1 MTKYSVGIKYLLL
14 FAAVLFM
21 GSAVFLYFYWHNT
34 KIETLRV
41 DAGQRDGETYF
52 LMSEF
57 AEVIERNSD
66 FLRLEVVPSR
76 PTVEGVNPRLRSDV
90 DLTTIQSHVPAIP
103 ETQLVVGLY
112 EEVFQL
118 ITRSDKHIFS
128 VGDLN
133 GKRLALPPYG
143 SPELAFFWA
152 IGDHY
157 NLYVQNVDWA
167 SMGEFKAVNALLN
180 NEVDA
185 LFFVG
190 SERNL
195 ATLKLIEEFE
205 LTKGAPTLR
214 MLEIDQIPA
223 MAVKRPYI
231 ETFDLDKGVFDGSPP
246 LPDHRIVTGAV
257 RRLLVAKTTAKEK
270 LIRELTRVL
279 FENRADLTV
288 RFPLANQIMAP
299 DFMSGLNLPLHP
311 GAEGY
316 YTRNEPSFIQENA
329 EPLALL
335 VTIFAMMMSGLL
347 TLKSRGNARK
357 KNQADRYN
365 YDVLDIRKGISKAEN
380 KQDLLECKKRMQELL
395 DKAVIALDIDEVNDA
410 GFQSFAFLWKTV
422 NSDLEEKIS
431 AKQSDSVLE
440 SMKSAAE

>member
-1 MTKYSVGIKYLLL
+1 MTGFSIGAKFLYL
-14 FAAVLFM
+14 FF
-21 GSAVFLYFYWHNT
+21 AVFILAGAVFYYIYWQNN
-34 KIETLRV
+34 KLEVLRV
-41 DAGQRDGETYF
+41 DAGPREGETYL

-66 FLRLEVVPSR
+66 ILRLEVYASR
-76 PTVEGVNPRLRSDV
+76 RSEKTNSSDLMADI
-90 DLTTIQSHVPAIP
+90 DLTTVQSHTPAIP
-103 ETQLVVGLY
+103 DTQLVVGLY

-118 ITRSDKHIFS
+118 ITRADSTVFS
-128 VGDLN
+128 VKDLN

-143 SPELAFFWA
+143 SSELAFFWA

-167 SMGEFKAVNALLN
+167 SMSESKAINLLLHN
-180 NEVDA
+180 KVDA

-205 LTKGAPTLR
+205 LKKGAPKLR
-214 MLEIDQIPA
+214 MIEIDQVAA

-231 ETFDLDKGVFDGSPP
+231 EKFELDKGVFDGNPS
-246 LPDHRIVTGAV
+246 LPDRGITTGAV
-257 RRLLVAKTTAKEK
+257 RRLLVAKTSAKEK

-288 RFPLANQIMAP
+288 RFPLASQIVAP
-299 DFMSGLNLPLHP
+299 DLASGLKLPLHP
-311 GAEGY
+311 GAERY

-335 VTIFAMMMSGLL
+335 VTVIAMLTSGLL

-357 KNQADRYN
+357 KNQADELN
-365 YDVLDIRKGISKAEN
+365 YDVLSIGKEISKTRGQ
-380 KQDLLECKKRMQELL
+380 KKLLECQMRMQDLL
-395 DKAVIALDIDEVNDA
+395 DKAVVALDVDDVSDA

-422 NSDLEEKIS
+422 SADLEEKL
-431 AKQSDSVLE
+431 AK
-440 SMKSAAE
+440 K